1 MTLYRH
7 DPELDPNPELEAVI
21 DEALRDTAR
30 LVPPDVLLWM
40 RNELR
45 MQLLM
50 HPYTA
55 ALIAELAPSPTV
67 QESGARAKEPHDIPR
82 RSGVRSGGER

>member
-1 MTLYRH
+1 MTSYRH
-7 DPELDPNPELEAVI
+7 EPQFEPNPELEAVI
-21 DEALRDTAR
+21 EEALQDTAR
-30 LVPPDVLLWM
+30 LVPPELLVWM

-55 ALIAELAPSPTV
+55 ALIAELAPNPTV
-67 QESGARAKEPHDIPR
+67 QESGARAVGHDEVAQP
-82 RSGVRSGGER
+82 SGVRSGAGR